1 MKVFNTITR
10 KKEEFNSINKDF
22 VTMYVCG
29 PTVYDLFHIGNART
43 FVVFD
48 VVRRYLEYKGYKVKF
63 IQNFTDIDDKII
75 NKANKEGKHISQ
87 VSERYIK
94 HYYEDA
100 DKLNIKRA
108 TLNPRAT
115 ENIKEMIDLIL
126 HLIEKGFAYEVNG
139 DVYFSIKCFSEYG
152 KLFGQDIKTLKVG
165 SRIEVNKNKKDP
177 LDFILWKK
185 SKENELGYDSVWG
198 KGRPGWHTEC
208 GSMIYKYFDGNTID
222 IHGGGGDLIFPHH
235 ENEIAQIEA
244 LTGKPL
250 ANYWMHCSFLSIND
264 EKMSK
269 SLNNFFTT
277 REILSKYSSNCL
289 RFFILSSHYRNEL
302 CYSEQQIIWA
312 EKSLERIYKCYFSI
326 LDKEKGKIE
335 NVHDKH
341 ISEILN
347 FKDKFIEKMDD
358 DFNTSDGM
366 SVIFEFIRYV
376 NSFLFEFTSSELKY
390 CKNIL
395 VELLDILGINI
406 KEIVERG
413 SKIIL
418 TQEIKNIIMQR
429 YECKKNKDFVSADS
443 IREKLLKMNILLE
456 DIQDGV
462 RVIEADTNV
471 FVETI
476 LYQNTR

>member
-10 KKEEFNSINKDF
+10 KKEEFNPINKELI
-22 VTMYVCG
+22 TMYVCG

-48 VVRRYLEYKGYKVKF
+48 VVRRYLEYRGYKVKF

-75 NKANKEGKHISQ
+75 NKANQEKKDISQ
-87 VSERYIK
+87 VSEQYIK
-94 HYYEDA
+94 YYYEDA

-108 TLNPRAT
+108 TLNPKAT
-115 ENIKEMIDLIL
+115 ENIKEMINLISN
-126 HLIEKGFAYEVNG
+126 LIEKGFAYEVSG

-152 KLFGQDIKTLKVG
+152 KLFGQDIGTLKIG

-185 SKENELGYDSVWG
+185 SKKNEPGYDSVWG

-208 GSMIYKYFDGNTID
+208 CSMIYKYFDGETID

-269 SLNNFFTT
+269 SLKNFFTT
-277 REILSKYSSNCL
+277 REILDKYSSDCL

-302 CYSEQQIIWA
+302 SYSEQQIIWA
-312 EKSLERIYKCYFSI
+312 QKSLERVYKCYFSI
-326 LDKEKGKIE
+326 IDRERGNFKNTSGNYVNK
-335 NVHDKH
+335 
-341 ISEILN
+341 ILN
-347 FKDKFIEKMDD
+347 FKDRFIERMDD
-358 DFNTSDGM
+358 DFNTSD
-366 SVIFEFIRYV
+366 SISIIFELVRYI
-376 NSFLFEFTSSELKY
+376 NSFLIEFTLDELKY
-390 CKNIL
+390 CKSVLI
-395 VELLDILGINI
+395 ELLNILGINI
-406 KEIVERG
+406 EEVIERS

-418 TQEIKNIIMQR
+418 NEEIKNIIMER
-429 YECKKNKDFVSADS
+429 YEFKKNKDYVSADFM
-443 IREKLLKMNILLE
+443 REKLLKMNILLE
-456 DIQDGV
+456 DIQNGV
-462 RVIEADTNV
+462 RVIESNTNV
-471 FVETI
+471 LIETI
-476 LYQNTR
+476 LY

>member
-10 KKEEFNSINKDF
+10 KKEKFNPINKEF

-185 SKENELGYDSVWG
+185 SKENEPGYDSVWG

-250 ANYWMHCSFLSIND
+250 SNYWMHCSFLSIND

-277 REILSKYSSNCL
+277 YFNQ
-289 RFFILSSHYRNEL
+289 RFM
-302 CYSEQQIIWA
+302 
-312 EKSLERIYKCYFSI
+312 YK
-326 LDKEKGKIE
+326 
-335 NVHDKH
+335 
-341 ISEILN
+341 
-347 FKDKFIEKMDD
+347 
-358 DFNTSDGM
+358 
-366 SVIFEFIRYV
+366 
-376 NSFLFEFTSSELKY
+376 
-390 CKNIL
+390 
-395 VELLDILGINI
+395 
-406 KEIVERG
+406 
-413 SKIIL
+413 
-418 TQEIKNIIMQR
+418 
-429 YECKKNKDFVSADS
+429 
-443 IREKLLKMNILLE
+443 
-456 DIQDGV
+456 
-462 RVIEADTNV
+462 
-471 FVETI
+471 
-476 LYQNTR
+476 